1 MKDRI
6 IESLILS
13 IGLIVLGYFVKQGI
27 ESFHTLNRVVSV
39 KGLAEMEVEADRV
52 IWPIVYKDVGNDLNS
67 LYDDYNIKNN
77 KVILFLRNNGIDLDE
92 ISTSAPKVIDL
103 EAERYSSNTSP
114 YRYNLTSVITVSS
127 NKVDLVRKILS
138 QQGELLKQ
146 GVAVIGSDYEY
157 NIQYSFTK
165 LNDIKP
171 QMIESATKNAREAAL
186 KFAEDSNSK
195 LGKIKTAN
203 QGQFSIYDRDD
214 NTPHIKN
221 VRIVSTVEYY
231 LKD

>member
-1 MKDRI
+1 MKNRI

-92 ISTSAPKVIDL
+92 ISTSAPKVID
-103 EAERYSSNTSP
+103 RK
-114 YRYNLTSVITVSS
+114 SVV
-127 NKVDLVRKILS
+127 
-138 QQGELLKQ
+138 
-146 GVAVIGSDYEY
+146 
-157 NIQYSFTK
+157 
-165 LNDIKP
+165 
-171 QMIESATKNAREAAL
+171 
-186 KFAEDSNSK
+186 
-195 LGKIKTAN
+195 
-203 QGQFSIYDRDD
+203 
-214 NTPHIKN
+214 
-221 VRIVSTVEYY
+221 
-231 LKD
+231 

>member
-1 MKDRI
+1 MKNRI
-6 IESLILS
+6 IEASILS
-13 IGLIVLGYFVKQGI
+13 IGLVLLGFFIKQGV
-27 ESFHTLNRVVSV
+27 ESFHTLNRVVNV
-39 KGLAEMEVEADRV
+39 KGLAEMEVNADRV

-67 LYDDYNIKNN
+67 LYDNYNLKNQ
-77 KVILFLRNNGIDLDE
+77 KVISFLERHGITRDE
-92 ISTSAPKVIDL
+92 ISTSSPKVVDL
-103 EAERYSSNTSP
+103 EAERYSNNNSP
-114 YRYNLTSVITVSS
+114 YRYNLTSIITISS
-127 NKVDLVRKILS
+127 DKVDLVRELLS

-146 GVAVIGSDYEY
+146 GVAVIGGDYEY
-157 NIQYSFTK
+157 NVQFFFTK

-171 QMIESATKNAREAAL
+171 EMIEKATRNAREAAL

-203 QGQFSIYDRDD
+203 QGQFSISNRDD

>member
-1 MKDRI
+1 MKNRI
-6 IESLILS
+6 VEAVILS
-13 IGLIVLGYFVKQGI
+13 VGLIVLGFFVKQGI

-52 IWPIVYKDVGNDLNS
+52 IWPIVFKDVSNDLNS
-67 LYDDYNIKNN
+67 LYEDYNIKNQ
-77 KVILFLRNNGIDLDE
+77 KVIRFLQSNGIDIDE
-92 ISTSAPKVIDL
+92 ISTSAPKVIDMQ
-103 EAERYSSNTSP
+103 AERYGNTDTP

-127 NKVDLVRKILS
+127 SKVDLVRKILS

-146 GVAVIGSDYEY
+146 GVAVIGGDYEY
-157 NIQYSFTK
+157 NIQFTFTK

-171 QMIESATKNAREAAL
+171 EMIESATKNAREAAL

-203 QGQFSIYDRDD
+203 QGQFSIYDRDA

>member
-1 MKDRI
+1 MKNKI
-6 IESLILS
+6 IEAVILS
-13 IGLIVLGYFVKQGI
+13 VGVILLGLFIKQGI
-27 ESFHTLNRVVSV
+27 QSFHTLNRVVSV
-39 KGLAEMEVEADRV
+39 KGLAEMEVNADRV
-52 IWPIVYKDVGNDLNS
+52 IWPIVYKDVGNELNT
-67 LYDDYNIKNN
+67 LYENYSVKNQ
-77 KVILFLRNNGIDLDE
+77 KVINFLINHGISRDE
-92 ISTSAPKVIDL
+92 ISTTSPKIVDL
-103 EAERYSSNTSP
+103 EAERYSSNNSL

-127 NKVDLVRKILS
+127 DKVDLVRELLS
-138 QQGELLKQ
+138 QQGELMKQ
-146 GVAVIGSDYEY
+146 GVAVVGGDYEY
-157 NIQYSFTK
+157 NVQFMFTK

-171 QMIESATKNAREAAL
+171 TMIEQATKNAREAAM

-203 QGQFSIYDRDD
+203 QGQFSIYDRDN

>member
-1 MKDRI
+1 MKNRI